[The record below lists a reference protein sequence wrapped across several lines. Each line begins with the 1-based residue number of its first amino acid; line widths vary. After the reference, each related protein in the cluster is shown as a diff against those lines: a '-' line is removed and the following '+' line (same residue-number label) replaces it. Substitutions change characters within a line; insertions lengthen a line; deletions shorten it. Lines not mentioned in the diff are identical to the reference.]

1 MGKSE
6 EEQATPEPPASATE
20 SPEGNACDGCPRCRS
35 IGRIV
40 RPRCV
45 VTLILAF
52 AMLLSAVFWLPPF
65 LRARDGSGRPGRDP
79 RFTADIVAS
88 FKLQKPVDFL
98 KSNIKKL
105 QLDIFEEIGVPG
117 SSVAVIDLEP
127 KSRSNWTNVIF
138 SVWPYPKNSYLS
150 STGLSILR
158 ASFVSLVLGQSTL
171 HLTTSLFGNSSFF
184 EVLKFSEGIVIIPFQ
199 RTFPLQN
206 VQMLFN
212 FTLNFPIYRI
222 LDKFSELKDQMKS
235 GLLLNTNEN
244 LYVSLINSEGSTV
257 SPPTIVK
264 TSIVLAVGNLQPSF
278 PRWKELAKKIRGSSS
293 GNLGLNHTIFGR
305 VKQVRLSSF
314 LQHSSSRGSS
324 NASPSP
330 APQPQRNHQRHHPHH
345 QHKHHKHHYHTQH
358 AHSPAPSPGAAPEHS
373 YQTSAPSGCRHGFSN
388 KREGFS
394 APAASPV
401 DAPKHLASPV
411 SAPKHSSG
419 PAAVGKH
426 SGNRPLSAP
435 HLVSA
440 PPSVPWHL
448 LSPRAHES
456 MAVPAPSIQSLSPKP
471 DVSFTHV
478 PSPSASVKDNKAPGS
493 TPSISPIPY
502 SSSAP
507 DNNSFRRLAFAPVLY
522 VLLCL

>member
-20 SPEGNACDGCPRCRS
+20 SPEGNACDGCPRCCC

-45 VTLILAF
+45 VTLILAL

-65 LRARDGSGRPGRDP
+65 LRSRDGSGRPGRDS
-79 RFTADIVAS
+79 RFSADIVAS

-98 KSNIKKL
+98 KSNIRKL
-105 QLDIFEEIGVPG
+105 QLDIFDEIGVPG

-127 KSRSNWTNVIF
+127 TSRSNWTNVIF

-150 STGLSILR
+150 STELSILR
-158 ASFVSLVLGQSTL
+158 ASFVSLVLRQSTL

-184 EVLKFSEGIVIIPFQ
+184 EVLKFSGGIVIIPFQ

-206 VQMLFN
+206 VQMLFY

-222 LDKFSELKDQMKS
+222 QDKFSELKDQMKS

-244 LYVSLINSEGSTV
+244 LYMILINSEGSTV

-264 TSIVLAVGNLQPSF
+264 TSIVLTVGNRQPSF

-293 GNLGLNHTIFGR
+293 GNLGLNHTVFGR

-330 APQPQRNHQRHHPHH
+330 APQPQTNHQRHHPHH
-345 QHKHHKHHYHTQH
+345 QHKHHKHHYRTQR
-358 AHSPAPSPGAAPEHS
+358 ALAPAPSPGAAPEHS
-373 YQTSAPSGCRHGFSN
+373 YKTSAPSGCRHGSSN

-401 DAPKHLASPV
+401 DALKHLISPV

-426 SGNRPLSAP
+426 SGNRPVSAP
-435 HLVSA
+435 HHVSV
-440 PPSVPWHL
+440 PSSVPWHL

-456 MAVPAPSIQSLSPKP
+456 MAVPAPSIQSSSPKP
-471 DVSFTHV
+471 DVSFPHV
-478 PSPSASVKDNKAPGS
+478 PPRASVKDNKAPGP
-493 TPSISPIPY
+493 TPSISPSPY

-507 DNNSFRRLAFAPVLY
+507 DNNSFRRLAFIPVLY
-522 VLLCL
+522 VLLRL